1 MKKEIQFFARKRVDY
16 DKLTAYGFTKEKEDF
31 FYRTKLLDAQ
41 FLMEVCLRN
50 GEIQTRLLDTENEC
64 EYILHLV
71 DGAQGEFV
79 GAVRAAYEGV
89 LSDIRTQC
97 FVEDV
102 FQSDGAR
109 AVMQYVSD
117 KYGTPLEFLW
127 KKFSDNAVYRRKD
140 NQKWYAALLTVAG
153 NKIGLEGN
161 GTVEILDLRIDPA
174 KLEQTIDYKRY
185 FPGYHMNK
193 KNWYTICL
201 NGSVEDKELFERID
215 ISYELAK
222 KK

>member
-117 KYGTPLEFLW
+117 KYGTLLE
-127 KKFSDNAVYRRKD
+127 
-140 NQKWYAALLTVAG
+140 WYAALLTAAG

-161 GTVEILDLRIDPA
+161 GNVEILDLRIDPA